1 MNNTYYVEGK
11 MDKDE
16 KVRILGE
23 LRKINKGNCKVGIY
37 RKKSEEMKEEESKI
51 WKVKQELSKERLKE
65 AKAVHEHSG
74 HRLAENLLK

>member
-11 MDKDE
+11 MDKNE

-37 RKKSEEMKEEESKI
+37 RKRAEEEMD
-51 WKVKQELSKERLKE
+51 KVCTRLGSSFWNHVVLLLSE
-65 AKAVHEHSG
+65 A
-74 HRLAENLLK
+74 